1 MAVKKKGLGR
11 GLDALFPE
19 KSVKPTEKKPEQKSV
34 ATNESLHQQEEGSL
48 NASAVK
54 SAAETKDTAQA
65 AVVEEPKKSEMLV
78 KISKVEPNRTQP
90 RKQFDEDRKSTRLN
104 SSHSRASR
112 MPSSA

>member
-48 NASAVK
+48 NASVVK
-54 SAAETKDTAQA
+54 SAAETKDTDCRS
-65 AVVEEPKKSEMLV
+65 VL
-78 KISKVEPNRTQP
+78 RTA
-90 RKQFDEDRKSTRLN
+90 
-104 SSHSRASR
+104 RAR
-112 MPSSA
+112 AWPF